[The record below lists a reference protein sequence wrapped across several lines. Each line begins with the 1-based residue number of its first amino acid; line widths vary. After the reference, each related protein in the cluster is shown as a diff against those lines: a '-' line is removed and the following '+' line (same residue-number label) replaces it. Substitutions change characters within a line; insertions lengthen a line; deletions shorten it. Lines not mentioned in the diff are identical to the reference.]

1 MQYFIFILK
10 SSIDDFRRNKIRT
23 FLTSLGILIGV
34 ASVVLLMAFGL
45 GLKRYIGQ
53 QFESLGT
60 NLLFIMPGN
69 ITSSSGFAAAGG
81 VGGIS
86 FDQKDVATV
95 KRVKNSGIVMPMY
108 VKFAKTQHGGNSATY
123 EMIASTADVFT
134 GLNFEAQYGSVFSK
148 ADNDQGR
155 KVVFL
160 GFKSAEKLFGDA
172 ASAVDGMVKIEDQSF
187 KVIGVARSKGGGG
200 IGGASMDEHIFIP
213 LKTASLIFNPTKK
226 YYAIYAK
233 ALPSADL
240 NTVKDDIR
248 KALLKRYKPDDFSVA
263 EQKEILS
270 TVESIFTI
278 LNSVLIA
285 IATIS
290 LVVGGIGIM
299 NIMYV
304 SVIERIRE
312 IGIRRAI
319 GATRNDILSQFLT
332 EAIILSLLG
341 GFLGLGLS
349 FVVVLLI
356 QPIFPAYIDLNSI
369 LIAVGVSSA
378 IGITFGFFPARKAAN
393 LSPIEAIRYE

>member
-1 MQYFIFILK
+1 
-10 SSIDDFRRNKIRT
+10 
-23 FLTSLGILIGV
+23 
-34 ASVVLLMAFGL
+34 MAFGL
-45 GLKRYIGQ
+45 GLKRYIAQ

-69 ITSSSGFAAAGG
+69 INSSSGFAAAGG

-86 FDQKDVATV
+86 FDDKDAATV
-95 KRVKNSGIVMPMY
+95 KRVKNSGLVMPMY
-108 VKFAKTQHGGNSATY
+108 VKFVKTQHEGNSATY
-123 EMIASTADVFT
+123 EMIASTADVFA
-134 GLNFEAQYGSVFSK
+134 GLNFEAQYGSYFSK

-160 GFKSAEKLFGDA
+160 GFKSAEKLFGEAQKAIGDTI
-172 ASAVDGMVKIEDQSF
+172 KIEDQSF

-226 YYAIYAK
+226 YYAIYVK
-233 ALPSADL
+233 TPPNGDL
-240 NTVKDDIR
+240 TSVKDDIR
-248 KALLKRYKPDDFSVA
+248 KVLLKRYKADEFSVA
-263 EQKEILS
+263 EQKDILS

-278 LNSVLIA
+278 LNSVLVA
-285 IATIS
+285 IAAIS

-304 SVIERIRE
+304 SVVERIHE

-319 GATRNDILSQFLT
+319 GATRGDILSQFLA
-332 EAIILSLLG
+332 ESVILSLLG
-341 GFLGLGLS
+341 GLLGLLIS
-349 FVVVLLI
+349 YLIVLVI
-356 QPIFPAYIDLNSI
+356 QRFFPAYIDLMSI

-378 IGITFGFFPARKAAN
+378 IGITFGFFPARKAAQ